1 MLNLKNPISSYL
13 LLLSKNIHEIPYLKP
28 LRRGKIYSRQKGW
41 GQEKPY
47 RAIIVYGLSKI
58 YFKQYRVCT
67 FVIYIKNIL
76 S

>member
-13 LLLSKNIHEIPYLKP
+13 LLLSKRTDEVPYLKP
-28 LRRGKIYSRQKGW
+28 LRRGNTYSRQKRW

-47 RAIIVYGLSKI
+47 HAIIVYGLSKI
-58 YFKQYRVCT
+58 YFKQYRVRT
-67 FVIYIKNIL
+67 FVICIKNIL